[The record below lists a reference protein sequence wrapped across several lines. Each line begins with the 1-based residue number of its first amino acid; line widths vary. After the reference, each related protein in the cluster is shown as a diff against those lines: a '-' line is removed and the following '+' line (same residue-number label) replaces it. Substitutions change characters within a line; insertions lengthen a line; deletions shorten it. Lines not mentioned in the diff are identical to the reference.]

1 MVTISAN
8 TPVSDG
14 TAHTGSFCL
23 DLVRCLEHE
32 LRGSVHTI
40 AGFAGLLEQG
50 PLTEDQRLA
59 VEWIDRASGTMAVLL
74 EAVSRVVRAASNPCL
89 DLEEVDPLDVIHE
102 VCRRTTP
109 LADELDVTLIAA
121 VECADAVLGDREA
134 MVEILEQL
142 VRNGLQHSGA
152 GRVVLRVA
160 ASGPGAVRFSV
171 EDPGRGM
178 GELEL
183 GRVFDP
189 FVRFGEPGRGS
200 GAGLGLTICRLL
212 VEALGSKLLA
222 SSRIDAGTHLWFD
235 LPARP

>member
-1 MVTISAN
+1 MVTIAAN
-8 TPVSDG
+8 TTFSDG

-23 DLVRCLEHE
+23 DLVRSLEHE

-40 AGFAGLLEQG
+40 SGFAGLLKQG
-50 PLTEDQRLA
+50 PLSEDQRLA
-59 VEWIDRASGTMAVLL
+59 VEWIDRASGNLAAVL
-74 EAVSRVVRAASNPCL
+74 EAVSRVVHAASKPCL
-89 DLEEVDPLDVIHE
+89 DLGKVDPLEVIHD

-121 VECADAVLGDREA
+121 VDCADAVLGDREA

-142 VRNGLQHSGA
+142 VRNGMQHSGA

-160 ASGPGAVRFSV
+160 ASGPGTVRFSV

-183 GRVFDP
+183 GRAFDP
-189 FVRFGEPGRGS
+189 FARFGDPARADGV
-200 GAGLGLTICRLL
+200 GLGLTICRLL
-212 VEALGSKLLA
+212 VEALGSKLVA
-222 SSRIDAGTHLWFD
+222 SSRIDVGTHLWFD
-235 LPARP
+235 LPTST